1 MPIYAGWSPPKS
13 AAAPPQQ
20 PKVGSEFL
28 PAMPYPVAQ
37 SYYNMQGQ
45 VGAAKA
51 NAEGQIGAAKAAAQG
66 QIGAAGAASQ
76 GQATAGLGN
85 AYSDAYGAYSTGLG
99 NIATARAA
107 DRTNFYNANA
117 LAEQA
122 RQGALGQLG
131 AAGLGAYGSAANA
144 ALGAWATNQTAYNK
158 AAADMQAANQAAMSG
173 YGSSRNNALGQYS
186 TALGSMASGLGGA
199 TRTDQTSVSMPSSFG
214 GGYGGNGFDATG
226 YGGSQVAFGSYGG
239 MGGGGGMMGGMS
251 GTKTSGAGPQFGAV
265 AAGGFGG
272 MNNALAGIMD
282 QGVID
287 SLNANSMIGRDQL
300 DTQHYTSRGMP
311 SQMLDQTLGGLTGL
325 SGMNINALQGGMD
338 QYYATANDPR
348 NRARFGDVLQGLGS
362 GFNTA
367 TGGINNLSRS
377 VPGVLTPL
385 QQAQESAAAAEFTKQ
400 NMMQS
405 ASPYMKELRPE
416 PAAPPRTARP
426 TVAPRPAPAAFG
438 PQLRGRD
445 AAIEAAKL
453 TAKYEKL
460 QNSLMGW
467 YDSSPKTAGKRAEV
481 GWEMGQL
488 ADRIRALK
496 GLEPTARV
504 A

>member
-13 AAAPPQQ
+13 ANPPKVGSEP

-28 PAMPYPVAQ
+28 PTMPYPVAQ

-99 NIATARAA
+99 NVATARAA
-107 DRTNFYNANA
+107 DRANFYNANA

-131 AAGLGAYGSAANA
+131 AAGLGAYGSASNA

-158 AAADMQAANQAAMSG
+158 ALADMQAANQAAMSG
-173 YGSSRNNALGQYS
+173 YGASRNAALGQQS
-186 TALGSMASGLGGA
+186 TALGSMASSLGNA
-199 TRTDQTSVSMPSSFG
+199 SRVDQGSMSMGSSFG
-214 GGYGGNGFDATG
+214 GGGGGGGFNATG
-226 YGGSQVAFGSYGG
+226 YDGEPVASGSYGG
-239 MGGGGGMMGGMS
+239 MGGGGVLGGMAGSRMS
-251 GTKTSGAGPQFGAV
+251 GPGAQFGGV
-265 AAGGFGG
+265 MAGGFGG
-272 MNNALAGIMD
+272 MNNALSGIMD
-282 QGVID
+282 PGVMNRLD
-287 SLNANSMIGRDQL
+287 YGAAAGMQQL
-300 DTQHYTSRGMP
+300 DNQHYTSRGMP

-325 SGMNINALQGGMD
+325 SGMNINALQGGMN

-362 GFNTA
+362 GFNAA

-385 QQAQESAAAAEFTKQ
+385 QQAQESAAAAELNRQ
-400 NMMQS
+400 NM
-405 ASPYMKELRPE
+405 LNRFT
-416 PAAPPRTARP
+416 PAATGEPQQAPAPRPTARPAVPSPPPRTRSREA
-426 TVAPRPAPAAFG
+426 
-438 PQLRGRD
+438 D
-445 AAIEAAKL
+445 IEAAKL
-453 TAKYEKL
+453 TAQY
-460 QNSLMGW
+460 NSLAQSLGPGN
-467 YDSSPKTAGKRAEV
+467 DFSTNAKDLAKRADTQWKLK
-481 GWEMGQL
+481 GL
-488 ADRIRALK
+488 SDRIRALT
-496 GLEPTARV
+496 GLGGA
-504 A
+504 

>member
-1 MPIYAGWSPPKS
+1 M
-13 AAAPPQQ
+13 AALIKPMKQATN
-20 PKVGSEFL
+20 KVGSEFL

-99 NIATARAA
+99 NVATARAA

-117 LAEQA
+117 LAEQS
-122 RQGALGQLG
+122 RQGALAQLG
-131 AAGLGAYGSAANA
+131 SAGLGAYGSAANA

-158 AAADMQAANQAAMSG
+158 ALADMQAANQAAMSG
-173 YGSSRNNALGQYS
+173 YGSSRNAALGQYS
-186 TALGSMASGLGGA
+186 TALGSMGSGLANA
-199 TRTDQTSVSMPSSFG
+199 TRTDQTSLSMPSAMGGGFG
-214 GGYGGNGFDATG
+214 GGGFNATG
-226 YGGSQVAFGSYGG
+226 YGGSPVAFGSYGG
-239 MGGGGGMMGGMS
+239 MGGGGGMLGGMS

-265 AAGGFGG
+265 ASNAFGG

-282 QGVID
+282 PSVID
-287 SLNANSMIGRDQL
+287 SLNANSMAGSQQL

-311 SQMLDQTLGGLTGL
+311 SMMLNQTLGGITGL
-325 SGMNINALQGGMD
+325 TGMNIGALQGGMD

-377 VPGVLTPL
+377 IPGVLTPL
-385 QQAQESAAAAEFTKQ
+385 QKAQENDAAAQFTKQ
-400 NMMQS
+400 VMARDAQP
-405 ASPYMKELRPE
+405 APAPRPI
-416 PAAPPRTARP
+416 PAAPPRTA
-426 TVAPRPAPAAFG
+426 PRPMPAFTQ
-438 PQLRGRD
+438 PPMLRGRD

-453 TAKYEKL
+453 TAQYNQL
-460 QNSLMGW
+460 RNSLGGFYSNTSGRDLAKKADVQWQMKG
-467 YDSSPKTAGKRAEV
+467 
-481 GWEMGQL
+481 L
-488 ADRIRALK
+488 ADRIRVLN
-496 GLEPTARV
+496 GLEPSSMAS
-504 A
+504 